1 MPIDNKKTSGGTTI
15 YFEEQSHKYTDNFG
29 RTYVSITQFIH
40 QFLPKFEAETIAFRI
55 AQRDGVSLE
64 SILDDWEQKRVS
76 AAKFGT
82 KIHRFMELY
91 AQGKEHL
98 WPQEY
103 KGKQDEKTIDYIM
116 RGRKIID
123 AMKKTTEIYAT
134 EEIVFLPELQLAGTI
149 DLILKKGDRYILVDW
164 KTNSK
169 PILDG
174 GSFNKGF
181 GALEGI
187 SDSLLNIYSIQL
199 GLYRYIFARMMNI
212 SVDKVSTY
220 IVHLTEEGVK
230 KIKTLDMSDTV
241 EKLIKH
247 RKEQLCTMA
256 Q

>member
-1 MPIDNKKTSGGTTI
+1 MPIDNQKTINDTTI

-29 RTYVSITQFIH
+29 RTYISITQFIH
-40 QFLPKFEAETIAFRI
+40 QFFPKFEAETIAFRI

-64 SILDDWEQKRVS
+64 SILEDWEQKRVS

-103 KGKQDEKTIDYIM
+103 KGNQDEKTIDYIM

-149 DLILKKGDRYILVDW
+149 DLILKKGNKYILVDW

-169 PILDG
+169 PIDDT
-174 GSFNKGF
+174 SFNKGF
-181 GALEGI
+181 GALEGVE
-187 SDSLLNIYSIQL
+187 DSLINIYSIQL

-220 IVHLTEEGVK
+220 IVHLTDRGVK

-247 RKEQLCTMA
+247 RKEELCIKE